1 MMIKTDEELRIE
13 RRSLIEDRRKLKCIQ
28 QGMIDDMDNLK
39 QAWRET
45 KDPIV
50 KRNIHREIFRL
61 NDEIMFGI
69 VTRSIET
76 LNYSINSIDRM
87 LYSKPS
93 PTYGC
98 IYDTYQNLNYD
109 DLLRYG
115 VIHGVKL

>member
-1 MMIKTDEELRIE
+1 MTIKTDEELRIE

-28 QGMIDDMDNLK
+28 QGMIDDRNNLK
-39 QAWRET
+39 QTWREM

-50 KRNIHREIFRL
+50 KRKIHHEIFKL

-69 VTRSIET
+69 VARSIEA
-76 LNYSINSIDRM
+76 LDDRISSIDRM

-109 DLLRYG
+109 NLLQYG